1 MRSKNTKF
9 FSFLLLVS
17 ALVFML
23 SKCKHMPSEEVLP
36 IGINTNP
43 GNNPGVTPPK
53 DTLCFSSDILPLIIS
68 TCAKPG
74 CHDATYQQEGYNLT
88 NYANIKAFLQ
98 SKNPYSSSTGL
109 YKVAS
114 GASSKYMGISFPKPQ
129 NLIPMDTASLRKLKK
144 WIDQGA
150 INSICNNCDTGTAT
164 SPVKFSTHV
173 FPIIQQ
179 NCLGCHT
186 AGTTTLLNNYTQ
198 VQAQVTNGLLY
209 CAVSQTGACNPMPQG
224 GAKLD
229 ACKVRAIKIWID
241 AGALNN

>member
-1 MRSKNTKF
+1 
-9 FSFLLLVS
+9 
-17 ALVFML
+17 ML
-23 SKCKHMPSEEVLP
+23 SKKLLFSVILAVFTVLLLEQCKHMPSEEVLP

-43 GNNPGVTPPK
+43 GNNPGVTTPK

-68 TCAKPG
+68 TCAKPT
-74 CHDATYQQEGYNLT
+74 CHDAISHVEGLNLT
-88 NYANIKAFLQ
+88 NYASIMRFVKSGNATGSQLYRYCKNGSYEMNSPTQ
-98 SKNPYSSSTGL
+98 SLTVL
-109 YKVAS
+109 
-114 GASSKYMGISFPKPQ
+114 
-129 NLIPMDTASLRKLKK
+129 DTASLNKLAK
-144 WIDQGA
+144 WINSGA
-150 INSICNNCDTGTAT
+150 INSICNNCDTGSAT
-164 SPVKFSTHV
+164 VPVKFSTHV

-186 AGTTTLLNNYTQ
+186 AGTTTLLNNYAQ

>member
-1 MRSKNTKF
+1 MNNTKF

-74 CHDATYQQEGYNLT
+74 CHDATSHKEGLNLT
-88 NYANIKAFLQ
+88 NYANIRSAVVLGNPSQ
-98 SKNPYSSSTGL
+98 SIIYYYAMHG
-109 YKVAS
+109 
-114 GASSKYMGISFPKPQ
+114 SSKMHNATQS
-129 NLIPMDTASLRKLKK
+129 LIKLDTASLNKIAK
-144 WIDQGA
+144 WINTGA

-164 SPVKFSTHV
+164 SPVKFSTHIS
-173 FPIIQQ
+173 PIIKQ
-179 NCLGCHT
+179 NCIGCHT
-186 AGTTTLLNNYTQ
+186 SGTTTLLNNYTQ
-198 VQAQVTNGLLY
+198 IQAQVANGLLW
-209 CAVSQTGACNPMPQG
+209 CSICQSGTCNPMPQV